1 MTLSQAGSILL
12 ILSLGH
18 QGNGPVETR
27 QDTSAR
33 TQYQSLNTGPS
44 GGYSSATHISEVDD

>member
-1 MTLSQAGSILL
+1 MTLSQAGSISL

-27 QDTSAR
+27 QDASAR
-33 TQYQSLNTGPS
+33 TEYQSLNTGPS
-44 GGYSSATHISEVDD
+44 GGYSSATHISEVDG